1 MDDNT
6 DGRAAIIW
14 RLRAR
19 HTTAHCILEKLSV
32 GALLTLLQDEDVI
45 SREAFPDVLLAEA
58 RADALRARLEAK
70 GWTPVP
76 IERVERGRRR
86 A

>member
-6 DGRAAIIW
+6 DDRAAIIW

-19 HTTAHCILEKLSV
+19 HTTAHCVLQQLPV
-32 GALLTLLQDEDVI
+32 GALLTLFQDEDVI
-45 SREAFPDVLLAEA
+45 SREAFPDVHLAEA

-70 GWTPVP
+70 GWKALPV
-76 IERVERGRRR
+76 ERVQRGRRR